1 MVHHF
6 FVFLEENDKSILCI
20 FVGKLSVI
28 SSYLSGKAEECK
40 EMEKQLFENNGIT
53 PRPIPGI
60 GPGIEME
67 KQLFENN
74 GITPRPIPGPM
85 PLRQFCLS
93 LMDFFCC
100 CFKKSA

>member
-6 FVFLEENDKSILCI
+6 FVFLEENDQSILCI

-53 PRPIPGI
+53 PRPIPG
-60 GPGIEME
+60 
-67 KQLFENN
+67 
-74 GITPRPIPGPM
+74 PM

-93 LMDFFCC
+93 QWISFVVASKNLHN
-100 CFKKSA
+100 